1 MVEAQNKIV
10 SIASFRAAKPETK
23 TPADRSS
30 GAMHARPAS
39 GLSPRSIEHRERMLR
54 FLRTEA
60 AERAQRA
67 RRLEPNDA
75 PGREEVQ
82 GRLLL

>member
-39 GLSPRSIEHRERMLR
+39 GLSPRSVEHRERMLR
-54 FLRTEA
+54 FLRAVAVEG
-60 AERAQRA
+60 R
-67 RRLEPNDA
+67 
-75 PGREEVQ
+75 PGTPPQGEQ